1 VHTQPQA
8 DSLVGRRSRN
18 ARLTSLSLA
27 KALGKTLAE
36 RMRSTDVSAWQKAAE
51 LAEYK
56 AYLKGIGQP
65 HSTRDL
71 ARLVGLP
78 ATRIGEQLTIAG
90 ELDSTSLARY
100 AVTPEDLLET
110 EHRSLLRVAKLPH
123 YLREKPIRD
132 LAKSPVHP
140 ATVPGGAAAIRES
153 RRAMVFSRLREEGQ
167 LLIEIPAPIVSLSP
181 GEAGDYLDE
190 FLPALAHLA
199 ELVKG
204 ANRSHYIGLAGNG
217 GIIIYLAPAA

>member
-1 VHTQPQA
+1 M
-8 DSLVGRRSRN
+8 
-18 ARLTSLSLA
+18 SLA

-36 RMRSTDVSAWQKAAE
+36 RMRSPDVSAWQKAAE
-51 LAEYK
+51 LAEYQS
-56 AYLKGIGQP
+56 YLRSTGQP

-71 ARLVGLP
+71 ARLLETP
-78 ATRIGEQLTIAG
+78 ATRIGERLTIAS
-90 ELDSTSLARY
+90 ELDVASLARY
-100 AVTPEDLLET
+100 GITPDDLVDA
-110 EHRSLLRVAKLPH
+110 EHRAVLRVAKLPH

-132 LAKSPVHP
+132 LTRAPQQP
-140 ATVPGGAAAIRES
+140 ANAVTAVGTIREG
-153 RRAMVFSRLREEGQ
+153 RRSTIYSRLREEGQ
-167 LLIEIPAPIVSLSP
+167 LLIEIPAPIVSLSQS
-181 GEAGDYLDE
+181 EARNYLDE